1 MGRLRLIHPFAYENL
16 RFESQSLRSFGV
28 FEAIFSHFAP
38 HLASLSSFQ
47 NEKLTPK
54 YTKIEGM
61 LCFNKFS
68 DFFLAH
74 SKT

>member
-1 MGRLRLIHPFAYENL
+1 MGKLRLIHPFAYENL

-28 FEAIFSHFAP
+28 FETIFSHFAP

-54 YTKIEGM
+54 YTKIH
-61 LCFNKFS
+61 LKI
-68 DFFLAH
+68 
-74 SKT
+74 